1 VAPFPVF
8 LKPKCRPCAECNLV
22 EAEDHVEVN
31 GEVFP
36 KPFVE
41 KPVCA
46 EDHNVYIYYPTSAG
60 GGSQRL
66 FRKVEVTR
74 GHTGAVTRPSDLERG
89 SGRSAEGHA
98 DKRRPDMSMDFYS
111 LKRKKKEQRSKG
123 ERRFLFLE
131 FSLSTFLSTSLS
143 LPPSLYFSLS
153 TSFSLSLSTSLLL
166 STSTSLSLS
175 LSPPPLSPALDRES

>member
-1 VAPFPVF
+1 MCFKTEVLPV
-8 LKPKCRPCAECNLV
+8 AECNLV

-66 FRKVEVTR
+66 FRKVE
-74 GHTGAVTRPSDLERG
+74 G
-89 SGRSAEGHA
+89 SHSTQEKIIQSSTDALILRLNKEAEV
-98 DKRRPDMSMDFYS
+98 
-111 LKRKKKEQRSKG
+111 
-123 ERRFLFLE
+123 
-131 FSLSTFLSTSLS
+131 
-143 LPPSLYFSLS
+143 
-153 TSFSLSLSTSLLL
+153 
-166 STSTSLSLS
+166 
-175 LSPPPLSPALDRES
+175 